1 MITPHATSLTATP
14 ALIQL
19 FPLQL
24 HFPFLTATLTATLTD
39 TVTGLPVPGQIIT
52 FSTGGH
58 FLGTAITDANGT
70 ASLVE
75 ILSLPLIIINGGYDA
90 TFAGTPTLQPS
101 TVHAPFLAL

>member
-1 MITPHATSLTATP
+1 MVTPHATSLTATP

-24 HFPFLTATLTATLTD
+24 HFPFLTATLTD

-75 ILSLPLIIINGGYDA
+75 ILSLPLIILNGGYDA
-90 TFAGTPTLQPS
+90 TFIGTPTLQPS
-101 TVHAPFLAL
+101 TAHAPFLAL